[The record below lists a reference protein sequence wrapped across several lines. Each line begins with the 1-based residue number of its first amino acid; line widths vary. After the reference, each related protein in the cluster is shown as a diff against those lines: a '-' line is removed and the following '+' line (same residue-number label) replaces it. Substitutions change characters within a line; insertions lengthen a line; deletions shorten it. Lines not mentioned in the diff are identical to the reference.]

1 MTLPE
6 RAAQPNAWVRTP
18 ERARPFNVFTGFIR
32 KTLVIT
38 ELEVRKLRHDPSELI
53 MRAVQPALWL
63 VIFGEVFAGTRAVPT
78 GDIPY
83 LDFITPGILA
93 QSSMFV
99 AIFSGMSII
108 WERDLGIVHKFLVSP
123 TPRGALSLGKS
134 LSGGVRAFSQVIIVY
149 ILAVLLGVNINW
161 NPLALLGVAL
171 TVILGATAFS
181 AFSLSIA
188 LIVKTRERF
197 MGIGQVV
204 TMPIFF
210 ASNAIYPIS
219 VMPGWLQAIARVNPL
234 TYQVNALRG
243 LMLSAG
249 TVSTDIWLDF
259 AVLLTATVVLVSLAG
274 YLYPRA
280 AT

>member
-1 MTLPE
+1 VTLPE
-6 RAAQPNAWVRTP
+6 RAAQPNAWVNA
-18 ERARPFNVFTGFIR
+18 RARAKPFNVFAGFIR

-78 GDIPY
+78 GDMPY